1 MCQCCLLL
9 LPLALFLS
17 LLLHLCAAVRV
28 ITAPPP
34 STQRKYKAHVWHEA
48 KKVSERERETVRVR
62 ERKKMAPNKVPAP
75 LILFKESEESFHSRL
90 THH

>member
-34 STQRKYKAHVWHEA
+34 STQRKYKAHVWREA
-48 KKVSERERETVRVR
+48 KKVSERERETARVR
-62 ERKKMAPNKVPAP
+62 ERKKWLPIRCRLP
-75 LILFKESEESFHSRL
+75 SFFSKSQKSRFI
-90 THH
+90 HD

>member
-17 LLLHLCAAVRV
+17 LLLGLCAAVRV

-34 STQRKYKAHVWHEA
+34 STQRKYKAQARREA
-48 KKVSERERETVRVR
+48 KKVSERERNSEGER
-62 ERKKMAPNKVPAP
+62 EKNMAPNKVPAP
-75 LILFKESEESFHSRL
+75 LVLFKESEESFHSRL

>member
-17 LLLHLCAAVRV
+17 LLLGLCAAVRV

-34 STQRKYKAHVWHEA
+34 STQRKYKAQARREA
-48 KKVSERERETVRVR
+48 KKVSERETARVR
-62 ERKKMAPNKVPAP
+62 ERKTWLPIRCRLP
-75 LILFKESEESFHSRL
+75 SFFSKSQKSRFIRD
-90 THH
+90 